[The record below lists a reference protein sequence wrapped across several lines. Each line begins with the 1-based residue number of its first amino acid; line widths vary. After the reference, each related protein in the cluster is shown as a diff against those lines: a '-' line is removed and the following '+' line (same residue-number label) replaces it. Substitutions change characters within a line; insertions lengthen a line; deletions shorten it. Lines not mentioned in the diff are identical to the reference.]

1 MQRYFSNDKIDDI
14 YKLSKDDEYHIMK
27 VMRMKLS
34 DKIEI
39 VDNKETFVC
48 EIISLNPVKAKII
61 KKLEENNESSVKVI
75 VVQSLVNENK
85 MDLILQKCTELGA
98 FAFYPFKAQNS
109 VIKENNKVDKKII
122 RWQKIVKE
130 ASEQSKRNII
140 PEVRN
145 IVDLEKLCHINAD
158 LKIILSV
165 NEKTKNIKNVL
176 QENKRYDTII
186 IVVGPEGGF
195 TTIEEETLVKNGFI
209 RASLGKRVLR
219 TETASLAFLS
229 MINYEW
235 MV

>member
-209 RASLGKRVLR
+209 MASLGKRVLR

>member
-1 MQRYFSNDKIDDI
+1 MQRYFSSDKENNI
-14 YKLSKDDEYHIMK
+14 YSLSKDDEYHITK
-27 VMRMKLS
+27 VMRMKIG

-39 VDNKETFVC
+39 VDNKKTFIC
-48 EIISLNPVKAKII
+48 KIISLNPVRAS
-61 KKLEENNESSVKVI
+61 LENEMKEDNESPVKVI
-75 VVQSLVNENK
+75 IVQSLVNENK

-98 FAFYPFKAQNS
+98 YAFYPFKAKNS
-109 VIKENNKVDKKII
+109 VVKENDKMDKKII

-145 IVDLEKLCHINAD
+145 IVDLENLCHINAD

-165 NEKTKNIKNVL
+165 NEKTKSIKNVL
-176 QENKRYDTII
+176 QENKSYDTII

-195 TTIEEETLVKNGFI
+195 TKEEENKLIKSGFI
-209 RASLGKRVLR
+209 STSLGLRVLR
-219 TETASLAFLS
+219 TETASIAFLS

>member
-1 MQRYFSNDKIDDI
+1 MQRYFSNNKTNDCYLLSEDDN
-14 YKLSKDDEYHIMK
+14 YHIKK
-27 VMRMKLS
+27 VMRMKIGER
-34 DKIEI
+34 IEI
-39 VDNKETFVC
+39 VDNKEVFIC
-48 EIISLNPVKAKII
+48 EINSLEPVMAKIKE
-61 KKLEENNESSVKVI
+61 KKKENNESEKKVI

-98 FAFYPFKAQNS
+98 YAFYGFNATNC
-109 VIKENNKVDKKII
+109 VVKENDKRNKKIA

-145 IVDLEKLCHINAD
+145 IVDLRELCKIEAD

-165 NEKTKNIKNVL
+165 NEKTKSVKSIL
-176 QENKRYDTII
+176 QDNKSCDTII

-195 TTIEEETLVKNGFI
+195 TSYEEEKLVENGFI
-209 RASLGKRVLR
+209 SASLGPRVLR
-219 TETASLAFLS
+219 TETAGLAFLAC
-229 MINYEW
+229 INYEW